1 MLHQRKNSPNVDGIS
16 AKHQDYCD
24 FATKYTTKSILGTL
38 IMINRKQKQ
47 KMFHINTCAKE
58 IERLKENHH
67 HHLVFIE
74 KQKKNIQNLVVTTN
88 KKLIVAPNMTSTLKQ
103 KDYQRSYSHNTQYIH
118 CSLGNKNCFK
128 TQTHTTQ
135 KQKT

>member
-1 MLHQRKNSPNVDGIS
+1 MCKR
-16 AKHQDYCD
+16 
-24 FATKYTTKSILGTL
+24 
-38 IMINRKQKQ
+38 NRKTKR
-47 KMFHINTCAKE
+47 KSSSSSCIHRKTK
-58 IERLKENHH
+58 
-67 HHLVFIE
+67 
-74 KQKKNIQNLVVTTN
+74 KKNIENLVVTTN